1 MQAFLTKTA
10 PNGAESERA
19 MKNFKI
25 RYRFDGYIF
34 SEVVSADTPE
44 RAAEY
49 YFWIACNG
57 GANQDYTFISGEEC
71 NEIASYYMPEGW
83 TRPESVNVAMRRSL
97 QAAFDAAGIV
107 YNANKLTPEIDAFLA
122 SIGYTSTE
130 EKDPDFE
137 TVEVT
142 YTKTHAAPVTFYKG
156 V

>member
-1 MQAFLTKTA
+1 MRY
-10 PNGAESERA
+10 NGKKRPQTGQKVSEI

-34 SEVVSADTPE
+34 SEVVNADTPE

-57 GANQDYTFISGEEC
+57 GANQDYVFISGEEC

-83 TRPESVNVAMRRSL
+83 TRPESVNAAMRRSL

-107 YNANKLTPEIDAFLA
+107 YNPNKPTPEIDTFLT
-122 SIGYTSTE
+122 SIGYTATE
-130 EKDPDFE
+130 ETDPDFE

-142 YTKTHAAPVTFYKG
+142 YTKPHAAPVTFYKG